1 MRSEKEDGNGPFTAK
16 LEAHGSKLCATK
28 SDEINSSVTMQPCIS
43 VTPDNACLKF
53 KMPGQMTC
61 IHQSASKTFKFL
73 GAEEIGTD
81 VMKPN
86 TTCGAGVECADACL
100 QHVNST
106 AKTKAPAC
114 FSLFLGNDDNVT
126 SYEEAESLF
135 ETVQEKYSMNREF
148 CYQRSFL
155 PGGKER

>member
-1 MRSEKEDGNGPFTAK
+1 MHKCMHFCGKYQIRALVHRIIYYK
-16 LEAHGSKLCATK
+16 
-28 SDEINSSVTMQPCIS
+28 IN
-43 VTPDNACLKF
+43 
-53 KMPGQMTC
+53 
-61 IHQSASKTFKFL
+61 FL
-73 GAEEIGTD
+73 GAEEISKEG
-81 VMKPN
+81 MKPN
-86 TTCGAGVECADACL
+86 TTCGAGVECSDACVK
-100 QHVNST
+100 HVNST
-106 AKTKAPAC
+106 AKAKAPAC